1 MLLTETIKNST
12 SAIKKRRAMLESKQ
26 HAESYA
32 KALAQLA
39 QVSEGIE
46 NTLNCAVAMKESQL
60 VDTPLLDETT
70 RTELL
75 NCINDCGNGISELTL
90 TLDSVKLLKSKGD
103 AFATQIKM
111 IWKDAASKYSDG
123 TKGYLSMLGSLSD
136 NPKKAKDLADNIKK
150 IVAGDPSIKSISD
163 LVTDVM
169 LSKEIIE
176 SFALNTSIE
185 TFLHKVSAQ
194 QATVMDLTPEIL
206 TWLKDKNLLFKLK
219 IRF

>member
-1 MLLTETIKNST
+1 
-12 SAIKKRRAMLESKQ
+12 MLESKQ